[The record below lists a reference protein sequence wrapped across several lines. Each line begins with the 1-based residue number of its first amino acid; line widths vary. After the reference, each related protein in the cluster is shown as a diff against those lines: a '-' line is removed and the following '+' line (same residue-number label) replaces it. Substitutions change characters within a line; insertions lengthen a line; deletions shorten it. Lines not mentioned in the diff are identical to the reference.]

1 MKRVLKV
8 YASEDVLDSVSYDVC
23 GSFENEI
30 AEVSADGYDR
40 ICSNSYFSEFDEIG
54 DSCDDDNLTIV
65 EYRYYYDRDV
75 RCSYSGT
82 DFFPV
87 KMKGGEE

>member
-8 YASEDVLDSVSYDVC
+8 YASEDVLNSAYVVFS
-23 GSFENEI
+23 ENEV
-30 AEVSADGYDR
+30 AEVSADEYDR

-75 RCSYSGT
+75 HCSYSGT

-87 KMKGGEE
+87 KMKEGEV